1 MFSDLRNFTDKD
13 YFDAHEEMYIY
24 TPGHILTYRIISA
37 YEYDNRHIM
46 NSFDFSDPQVRQDYF
61 ASVLSPT
68 SMQVNVREG
77 ATLSADDK
85 IVQLSTCVEG
95 NSASRYIVTGVL
107 VSDQETR

>member
-1 MFSDLRNFTDKD
+1 
-13 YFDAHEEMYIY
+13 
-24 TPGHILTYRIISA
+24 
-37 YEYDNRHIM
+37 M

-68 SMQVNVREG
+68 SMRVNVREG
-77 ATLSADDK
+77 ATLSVDDK

-107 VSDQETR
+107 VGDQETR